1 MTTAYQWIFDNASSI
16 SINKRATVAQTVTR
30 DGTVR
35 RASRGAK
42 IWRFTV
48 EPAPSLWETARPYI
62 TAIEHLDRIQSAQV
76 QINNPGYNSWLTG
89 YQGDLSSTSGVTA
102 SWDTGNE
109 INLNYPGGHG
119 LINGQRALVQ
129 GDFIQLGQDRSV
141 YEVVEDVPY
150 PSTVVKV
157 NRPIMELPGTD
168 SIKIGT
174 DVTWQVVCTK
184 FPEWTISDIN
194 VVTWR
199 GNFEFYED
207 LA

>member
-42 IWRFTV
+42 IWRFSI
-48 EPAPSLWETARPYI
+48 EPAPCQWETARPYI
-62 TAIEHLDRIQSAQV
+62 TAIEQLDRIQSAQV
-76 QINNPGYNSWLTG
+76 QINNPGYNSWLTK
-89 YQGDLSSTSGVTA
+89 YQGDCSTTSGFVAT
-102 SWDTGNE
+102 WDTGNQLT
-109 INLNYPGGHG
+109 LNYPGGHG
-119 LINGQRALVQ
+119 LVNGERALAQ
-129 GDFIQLGQDRSV
+129 GDFIQLGPDSV

-150 PSTVVKV
+150 PSTQVTV
-157 NRPIMELPGTD
+157 NRPIMELAGTD
-168 SIKIGT
+168 SIKIGPE
-174 DVTWQVVCTK
+174 VTWSVVCTQ
-184 FPEWTISDIN
+184 FPEWTISDRN
-194 VVTWR
+194 LVTWR